1 MTFGWHSDD
10 RERCQS
16 LGLGPGQTPGVNF
29 FSTRENPFSEPTRKN
44 AQHDSFL
51 GCKNIFV
58 GSATGPGPGPVA
70 DPAGGTGPDLWPPTL
85 REAQART
92 CGPRPFE
99 SEPRPGPGPDPG
111 CEDFFDPR
119 KNCSPNPSERM
130 HRTIFFWCAKKIGRV
145 RNRAGPET
153 GPGGRGPEVRQVP
166 LPHSCE
172 GSRPTGAV
180 GKIPKTRCI
189 RYTEF
194 LGVCPIAPAGLE
206 PSQERVRGVE

>member
-16 LGLGPGQTPGVNF
+16 LGLGPGPTPVVNIFRPEKIRSPNPPERLQRTIFLGRNF
-29 FSTRENPFSEPTRKN
+29 F
-44 AQHDSFL
+44 
-51 GCKNIFV
+51 CV

-111 CEDFFDPR
+111 CENFCVPR
-119 KNCSPNPSERM
+119 KFVLRTHPKECTEQFCSGVQKKFWSGPPPGRARDRARRSGARGQAGSPPS
-130 HRTIFFWCAKKIGRV
+130 
-145 RNRAGPET
+145 
-153 GPGGRGPEVRQVP
+153 
-166 LPHSCE
+166 L
-172 GSRPTGAV
+172 
-180 GKIPKTRCI
+180 
-189 RYTEF
+189 
-194 LGVCPIAPAGLE
+194 L
-206 PSQERVRGVE
+206 